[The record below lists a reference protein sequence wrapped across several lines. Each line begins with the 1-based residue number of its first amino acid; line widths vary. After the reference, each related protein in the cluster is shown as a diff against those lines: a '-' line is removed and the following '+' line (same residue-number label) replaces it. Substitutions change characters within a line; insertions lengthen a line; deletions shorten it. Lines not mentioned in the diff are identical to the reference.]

1 MSATMSQNHDS
12 DLLDAF
18 RGAALSVTKLYK
30 TASQHLAKARAEG
43 YQDCLE
49 DLILF
54 LDKEAFV
61 GTSEDAARIR
71 RWAVERQEGRETIAQ
86 SLESEDEVENK
97 PDNASSPVVMRASI
111 PPQPAAT
118 RYEVHMKDHSPPATA
133 VAPPTVTPIP
143 ELPPIAVPSRDVFT
157 FQSSMPY
164 PPYPQDISLDG
175 LDLSD
180 SQSHSRHAPITTTTN
195 SSTPT
200 TGTRHSR
207 GRNGR
212 PPPRGTAARMSGQKR
227 KVNLDEIFD
236 LSSLGH
242 GKDVFGNGKRSRLN

>member
-1 MSATMSQNHDS
+1 MSTNMNHHDS

-30 TASQHLAKARAEG
+30 TASQHLAKARADG

-54 LDKEAFV
+54 LDKESFIGSA
-61 GTSEDAARIR
+61 EDAARIR
-71 RWAVERQEGRETIAQ
+71 RWAAERQEGRETVSQ
-86 SLESEDEVENK
+86 SLESEDEVDSK
-97 PDNASSPVVMRASI
+97 PDAASSPVVMRACI
-111 PPQPAAT
+111 PPQPTTT
-118 RYEVHMKDHSPPATA
+118 RYEVHMKDHSPPAPA
-133 VAPPTVTPIP
+133 SAPPTVAPIS
-143 ELPPIAVPSRDVFT
+143 EVPPIVVPTRDVFT
-157 FQSSMPY
+157 FQSNVPY
-164 PPYPQDISLDG
+164 PPYPPDISLDG

-180 SQSHSRHAPITTTTN
+180 SQSHNRHAPTTN
-195 SSTPT
+195 TSTPT
-200 TGTRHSR
+200 STTRHPR

-212 PPPRGTAARMSGQKR
+212 APPRGTAARMSGQKR

>member
-1 MSATMSQNHDS
+1 MNHHDS

-30 TASQHLAKARAEG
+30 TASQHLAKARADG

-54 LDKEAFV
+54 LDKESFS
-61 GTSEDAARIR
+61 TSAEDAARIR
-71 RWAVERQEGRETIAQ
+71 RWAAERQEGRETISQ
-86 SLESEDEVENK
+86 SLESEDEVDNK
-97 PDNASSPVVMRASI
+97 PDAASSPVVTRASI
-111 PPQPAAT
+111 PPQPATT
-118 RYEVHMKDHSPPATA
+118 RYEVHMKDHSPPAPA
-133 VAPPTVTPIP
+133 SAPPTVAPIA
-143 ELPPIAVPSRDVFT
+143 EVPPIVVPSRDVFT
-157 FQSSMPY
+157 FQSTVPY

-180 SQSHSRHAPITTTTN
+180 SQSHAPTSRHAPTTTN
-195 SSTPT
+195 TSTPT
-200 TGTRHSR
+200 STTRHPR

-212 PPPRGTAARMSGQKR
+212 APPRGTAARMSGQKR

>member
-1 MSATMSQNHDS
+1 MSGNMSQNHDS

-54 LDKEAFV
+54 LDKEAFT

-71 RWAVERQEGRETIAQ
+71 RWAAERQEGRETIAQ
-86 SLESEDEVENK
+86 SLESEDEIENK
-97 PDNASSPVVMRASI
+97 PDAASSPVVMRASI
-111 PPQPAAT
+111 PPQPTAT

-133 VAPPTVTPIP
+133 AAQSTIIPIA
-143 ELPPIAVPSRDVFT
+143 EAPPIAVPSRDVFT
-157 FQSSMPY
+157 FQSSIPY
-164 PPYPQDISLDG
+164 PPYPPQDISLDG

-180 SQSHSRHAPITTTTN
+180 SQSHNRHATITN

-200 TGTRHSR
+200 TGTRHPR